1 MQKKDHYKHIY
12 ERNTKMIFTVHPS
25 GPDRT
30 DLRESESA
38 RASWEASSLLLL
50 SFRPQTRKDNKR
62 ARRARLAQPTLI
74 GISKFVQIYDYASRW
89 QSKYVLFRDN
99 YNSTTT
105 GIHFTQISLTWVFK
119 RFPFLIT
126 RTMKYKFLH

>member
-62 ARRARLAQPTLI
+62 VRRARLAHPTLI

-99 YNSTTT
+99 YTD
-105 GIHFTQISLTWVFK
+105 GIISLHFADFST
-119 RFPFLIT
+119 
-126 RTMKYKFLH
+126 

>member
-74 GISKFVQIYDYASRW
+74 GIF
-89 QSKYVLFRDN
+89 
-99 YNSTTT
+99 
-105 GIHFTQISLTWVFK
+105 
-119 RFPFLIT
+119 
-126 RTMKYKFLH
+126 